1 MPLLARTFVYP
12 LACTA
17 ADVVAASPK
26 RAAMMA
32 EVLCHDGEGT
42 ESLGAFVCA
51 LWQLSQSGKSGAQTN
66 T

>member
-17 ADVVAASPK
+17 TDVVTASPK

-42 ESLGAFVCA
+42 LGAFVCA